1 MWCISHRQGHHIR
14 RVGLIMSVYPAIL
27 PLYKQTKDKKMM
39 YPKDT
44 LAEMITTNGFDV
56 TPALIELLNKAYEL
70 GVEDTY

>member
-1 MWCISHRQGHHIR
+1 MAPNTR
-14 RVGLIMSVYPAIL
+14 RVELILSDPHAIL
-27 PLYKQTKDKKMM
+27 PLYKQTKDKQMM

-44 LAEMITTNGFDV
+44 LSEMITANGFDV

>member
-1 MWCISHRQGHHIR
+1 MP
-14 RVGLIMSVYPAIL
+14 PAIL

-44 LAEMITTNGFDV
+44 LSEMITANGFDV

>member
-1 MWCISHRQGHHIR
+1 
-14 RVGLIMSVYPAIL
+14 MSVYPAIL
-27 PLYKQTKDKKMM
+27 PLYKLTKDKKMM

>member
-1 MWCISHRQGHHIR
+1 
-14 RVGLIMSVYPAIL
+14 
-27 PLYKQTKDKKMM
+27 MM

-44 LAEMITTNGFDV
+44 LAEMITTDGFDV